1 MWWTGSDTM
10 PPIVQTCFKNL
21 QRNAKKHPIIF
32 ITQENIFSLFPTLKK
47 PIKEI
52 MEIYENG
59 RICIQHF
66 SDIIRTL
73 ILEHIGG
80 IWIDATVFVSPDW
93 DRDLIGKAFYTGCRT
108 EAYANSGRSIT
119 NGQWTSYFIASVKG
133 NPLMSLIHEGLL
145 ECYRCEGKI
154 EEYYT
159 MDYIFAIGMRESKE
173 IRRIIATVP
182 KINANLFGLEDLM
195 CKSYK
200 KEEYDAFILTA
211 PFFKLNHR
219 MEYSYHDDEGNNT
232 VYYHV
237 SHMLN

>member
-1 MWWTGSDTM
+1 M
-10 PPIVQTCFKNL
+10 
-21 QRNAKKHPIIF
+21 
-32 ITQENIFSLFPTLKK
+32 FPTLKK

-145 ECYRCEGKI
+145 VCYRCEGKI